1 MSITSE
7 QKLGHK
13 AARSME
19 DLDWVF
25 QDEIENII
33 TEKTFPSILDVLEI

>member
-7 QKLGHK
+7 QKSGNK
-13 AARSME
+13 AAMDKE

-25 QDEIENII
+25 HDGIENII

>member
-7 QKLGHK
+7 QKLDHK
-13 AARSME
+13 AAMGME
-19 DLDWVF
+19 DLDWIF